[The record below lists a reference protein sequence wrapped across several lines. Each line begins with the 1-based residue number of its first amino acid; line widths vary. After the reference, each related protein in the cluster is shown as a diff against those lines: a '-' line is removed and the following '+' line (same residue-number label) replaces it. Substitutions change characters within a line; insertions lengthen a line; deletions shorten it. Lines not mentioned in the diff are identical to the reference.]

1 MVAGPV
7 FAIPG
12 IGALVIFILS
22 RPQEFIPLL
31 QRVPF
36 LHLFTALAVLGW
48 VIDVRLQRLQPAAA
62 PTLPWVIA
70 LILWIIVG
78 TAVVVPAQLM
88 SRLAD
93 MAILFAV
100 YGTIAHGVQR
110 FRTFQTVAGVVTV
123 TCMFITLVCFHQ
135 GMAPRQC
142 IGGAESGEGASGGV
156 PDGRGC
162 EINENCRG
170 PDAQPG
176 LEYRCERVGL
186 FGTSSIEDRVR
197 YRGDLHDPNEV
208 SLTICAGGLSLLIA
222 FGLRKRGSF
231 GAFVC
236 WICAVIVVWAVSMT
250 QSRGGLVAAML
261 VPGVY
266 LVRRYGIGILFPAA
280 AVGVPVLM
288 LGGRSGEAADVST
301 TLRYEAWATGLDMF
315 HHSPIFGV
323 GARQFT
329 EHNFLTAHNSYVLT
343 LSELGL
349 PGMVMFVSIIYLS
362 VKSLVVGLR
371 ELKGI
376 PEAEVATV
384 WGLSL
389 LASMAGIL
397 FQINTLSFAYHS
409 VLWIFFGLVGAWC
422 SAIRYH
428 RPDFQVKMTWRDVI
442 IVVAVCTVY
451 AMAVLPV
458 FLKVKGIT

>member
-1 MVAGPV
+1 L

-12 IGALVIFILS
+12 IGALIIFILS
-22 RPQEFIPLL
+22 RPQESFPLL
-31 QRVPF
+31 QKVPF

-48 VIDVRLQRLQPAAA
+48 VIDVRLQRLQPLAT

-70 LILWIIVG
+70 FFLWIIAG
-78 TAVVVPAQLM
+78 TAVIVPAQLIP
-88 SRLAD
+88 RAVD
-93 MAILFAV
+93 MAILFAL
-100 YGTIAHGVQR
+100 YGTIAHGIQR
-110 FRTFQTVAGVVTV
+110 FRTFQTVAGVLTV

-142 IGGAESGEGASGGV
+142 IGGSEGGEGAISGE

-162 EINENCRG
+162 EVNEDCRG

-176 LEYRCERVGL
+176 LEYRCEHVGL
-186 FGTSSIEDRVR
+186 LGTYSVEDRVR
-197 YRGDLHDPNEV
+197 YRGELNDPNEV
-208 SLTICAGGLSLLIA
+208 SLTICAGAMSLLIA
-222 FGLRKRGSF
+222 FALRKRGSF
-231 GAFVC
+231 GKLVC
-236 WICAVIVVWAVSMT
+236 GFGAVIVVWTVFMT
-250 QSRGGLVAAML
+250 QSRGGLIAVML
-261 VPGVY
+261 VPGVF
-266 LVRRYGIGILFPAA
+266 LVRRYGIKVVFPAGLVA
-280 AVGVPVLM
+280 APVLA

-301 TLRYEAWATGLDMF
+301 ILRYEAWSQGLDMF

-349 PGMVMFVSIIYLS
+349 PGMILFVSIIYLS

-371 ELKGI
+371 ELRDI
-376 PEAEVATV
+376 PQANVATV

-409 VLWIFFGLVGAWC
+409 VLWVFFGLVGAWC

-428 RPDFQVKMTWRDVI
+428 RPEFRVRLTWRDLFI
-442 IVVAVCTVY
+442 ITTACTVY
-451 AMAVLPV
+451 AMLVLPV
-458 FLKVKGIT
+458 FLKIKGIA